1 VVAAVPLLLR
11 GICDPIT
18 LLIMK
23 AAIFDLDGVVVY
35 TDAYHYRAW
44 KQLSDEQGWNF
55 DESLNDQLRGVS
67 RMASLQVILD
77 HNGVDLP
84 DDEKERLATEKN
96 GYYKKL
102 LESIDDSAVV
112 AGSIEFI
119 RALRGQGLLIG
130 LGSSSRNAQMVIDKL
145 GITDLFDAIVTGH
158 DISRSKPDPQI
169 FLMGAE
175 KLGVA
180 PAECAVFEDASSGV
194 EAALAGGMVAVG
206 FGPSEGLENAHI
218 RITSYDEL
226 DPTEFAA
233 R

>member
-1 VVAAVPLLLR
+1 
-11 GICDPIT
+11 
-18 LLIMK
+18 MK

-35 TDAYHYRAW
+35 TDKYHYQAW
-44 KQLSDEQGWNF
+44 KRLADEQGWSF
-55 DESLNDQLRGVS
+55 DETLNDQLRGVS

-77 HNGVDLP
+77 HNGIDLSE
-84 DDEKERLATEKN
+84 DEKERLATEKN
-96 GYYKKL
+96 EYYQQL

-112 AGSIEFI
+112 SGSLEFI
-119 RALRGQGLLIG
+119 RALRKQGLLIG
-130 LGSSSRNAQMVIDKL
+130 LGSSSRNAQMVLDKL

-175 KLGVA
+175 KLGVL
-180 PAECAVFEDASSGV
+180 PAECSVFEDASSGV

-218 RITSYDEL
+218 RITSYSEL
-226 DPTEFAA
+226 DPLEFAS

>member
-1 VVAAVPLLLR
+1 
-11 GICDPIT
+11 
-18 LLIMK
+18 MK

-35 TDAYHYRAW
+35 TDKYHYQAW
-44 KQLSDEQGWNF
+44 KQLADEQGWHF

-77 HNGVDLP
+77 HNEIELVES
-84 DDEKERLATEKN
+84 EKERLATEKN
-96 GYYKKL
+96 EYYKQL

-112 AGSIEFI
+112 SGSIEFI
-119 RALRGQGLLIG
+119 RALKEHGLLIG

-145 GITDLFDAIVTGH
+145 GIAELFDSVVTGH

-169 FLMGAE
+169 FL
-175 KLGVA
+175 LGVEQLGVS
-180 PAECAVFEDASSGV
+180 PAECAVFEDAASGV

-218 RITSYDEL
+218 RITSYSEL
-226 DPTEFAA
+226 DPAEFAA